1 MGGYA
6 ERAEV
11 LEKGRQ
17 SEYFLKLMDVPQT
30 LCEEQY
36 GIMALICD
44 NLPNPPSDEWLA
56 QYVNTVAMAQSLM
69 PGGTIRSRQILVLY
83 AILCGEPT

>member
-6 ERAEV
+6 ERAEN

-17 SEYFLKLMDVPQT
+17 SEYFLKLMDYPQT

-36 GIMALICD
+36 GLMALICEK
-44 NLPNPPSDEWLA
+44 LPEPPTDAWLA
-56 QYVNTVAMAQSLM
+56 SYVNTVATAQALM
-69 PGGTIRSRQILVLY
+69 PGGTIRSRQMLVMM
-83 AILCGEPT
+83 AMLCQE